1 MSNKVEY
8 TLVLIP
14 RDKSGKPIQG
24 MAKMEK
30 SGTGLTLWNW
40 MNQVTPKCLKKGEP
54 WEEKHRT

>member
-1 MSNKVEY
+1 MSNKVEF
-8 TLVLIP
+8 TLTLIP

-24 MAKMEK
+24 MPPMEK

-54 WEEKHRT
+54 WEEKRT